1 MAVGAGRREARTRME
16 ERRRGGWMQ
25 ASKDNQEV
33 RNNCGGGGYW
43 ACFHGNLPVEGE
55 GDGDGIDG
63 GLCVDVYE
71 CNMVDQM
78 ALTEIKKK
86 ITASFS
92 SIFILKSINLALICF
107 RQFHFQACFFWAKV
121 SNNISLYLLSL
132 NLISYEAISLV
143 KTANTKTQTSSP
155 RRTPALKYKNEWTVN
170 PTVLHLLWVQEVWRC
185 SWRWKLITTKK
196 TNVLQLLVD
205 ILCAKNL
212 SHDGI
217 NQST

>member
-107 RQFHFQACFFWAKV
+107 RQFHFHACFSGQRWAITFHFIC
-121 SNNISLYLLSL
+121 SH
-132 NLISYEAISLV
+132 LI
-143 KTANTKTQTSSP
+143 
-155 RRTPALKYKNEWTVN
+155 
-170 PTVLHLLWVQEVWRC
+170 
-185 SWRWKLITTKK
+185 
-196 TNVLQLLVD
+196 LLVMRPLALLRQP
-205 ILCAKNL
+205 ILKHKQVHQEERRL
-212 SHDGI
+212 
-217 NQST
+217 